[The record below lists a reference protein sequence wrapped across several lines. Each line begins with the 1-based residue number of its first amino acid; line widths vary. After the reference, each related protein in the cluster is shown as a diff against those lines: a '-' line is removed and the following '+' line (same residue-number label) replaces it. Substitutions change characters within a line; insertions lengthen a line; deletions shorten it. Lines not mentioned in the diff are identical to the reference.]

1 MRKLPENPNN
11 VIDRIEY
18 KRPKVKYLTS
28 SQVADF
34 LEKIRDEHW
43 YAAFVTD
50 LGTGLRISELVAL
63 KWQEHVDLERG
74 IIRVQGGRV
83 EVKTHEENGPKAITI
98 LQSPKSE
105 KGFRIVP
112 LPDDVIEVL
121 KTWKVRNVIR
131 FCRNSL
137 QNPIFKP

>member
-1 MRKLPENPNN
+1 VAGNYILGNETLSARTVKGIQVVIQMALEKAVAMRKLPENPNN

-34 LEKIRDEHW
+34 LEKIQDEHW

-74 IIRVQGGRV
+74 
-83 EVKTHEENGPKAITI
+83 K
-98 LQSPKSE
+98 
-105 KGFRIVP
+105 
-112 LPDDVIEVL
+112 
-121 KTWKVRNVIR
+121 
-131 FCRNSL
+131 
-137 QNPIFKP
+137 